1 MFHAACSIFCIIPG
15 RALGPQFGGGVC
27 RETVIE
33 IRIIKSFPGN
43 KEKTPNSAVL
53 AVVDGEPMITVAAST
68 PAGTSK

>member
-1 MFHAACSIFCIIPG
+1 
-15 RALGPQFGGGVC
+15 
-27 RETVIE
+27 VIE